1 MNYVMKSSPLYEFG
15 PFRLNPDE
23 RLLTREGQPVQ
34 LTPKAFETLLLLVEN
49 SGRVMGK
56 DRLMQEIWPDSFVEE
71 TNLAQNISLL
81 RKALG
86 DGQNG
91 VKVIETVPKL
101 GYRFLMSVEQ
111 VEERGQPGL
120 VIRERTRSRI
130 LIEEK
135 DDQPERPLLRSLHQP
150 AIDIPARPVP
160 TLPTAPAPKVIR
172 RTLETRY
179 ARSGDVNIA
188 YQVIGDGPIDLVFV
202 MGWVSHLDYFW
213 EEPSFAYF
221 LNRLASF
228 ARLIIFDKRGT
239 GLSDRVPVNQ
249 LPTLEQRMD
258 DVRAVMEAV
267 GSERAVLCGVSE
279 GGPMCS
285 LFAATYPEKTSA
297 LVMIGTYARR
307 LKDDDYPWGPTA
319 EEREHFFAEIQ
330 REWGGP
336 VGIEDRAPTLAQDE
350 RFCQWWSTYLRMGA
364 SPGAALAL
372 TRMNAEI
379 DIRRVLPTVRVPTL
393 VIHRTGDTCLRVEE
407 GRYVASQIPGAK
419 FVELPGIDHL
429 PFVGNQDAILDE
441 IEEFLT
447 GMRHAPEYDRVLATV
462 LCTHIAS
469 LPAEAAHDSQWQQT
483 LDRHYAYV
491 RKEIELF
498 RGRESELGD
507 DGLIAT
513 FDGPARAIRCACA
526 INESA
531 RRLGIPVQSGVHT
544 GECDLLGD
552 KVSGLAVTIGSQV
565 AAEAAPGEVLVSSTV
580 KDLVAGSGIRFTDRN
595 LHELQGVAEEWRLF
609 AVE

>member
-1 MNYVMKSSPLYEFG
+1 MQLATIHPSSSLYEFG

-23 RLLTREGQPVQ
+23 RLLTRAGQPVQ
-34 LTPKAFETLLLLVEN
+34 LTPKAFETLLLLVRN

-86 DGQNG
+86 DGQEG
-91 VKVIETVPKL
+91 ARLIETVPKL
-101 GYRFLMSVEQ
+101 GYRFLVSVTELRD
-111 VEERGQPGL
+111 EAPPTM

-130 LIEEK
+130 LIEEE
-135 DDQPERPLLRSLHQP
+135 DDEPAANSLSPSAQPIL
-150 AIDIPARPVP
+150 DITARPVP
-160 TLPTAPAPKVIR
+160 ALPPAPTSIR

-179 ARSGDVNIA
+179 ARSGEVNIA
-188 YQVIGDGPIDLVFV
+188 YQVIGSGPIDLVFV

-239 GLSDRVPVNQ
+239 GLSDRVPLNQ
-249 LPTLEQRMD
+249 LPTLEQRME
-258 DVRAVMEAV
+258 DVHAVLDAV

-285 LFAATYPEKTSA
+285 LFAATYPEKTVA

-307 LKDDDYPWGPTA
+307 LKDADYPWGPTA

-330 REWGGP
+330 QNWGGP
-336 VGIEDRAPTLAQDE
+336 VGIEDRAPSMAHDE
-350 RFCQWWSTYLRMGA
+350 RFRQWWSTYLRMGA

-372 TRMNAEI
+372 TKMNAEI
-379 DIRRVLPTVRVPTL
+379 DIRRILPSIRVPTL
-393 VIHRTGDTCLRVEE
+393 VLHRTGDTCLRVEE
-407 GRYVASQIPGAK
+407 GRYVARQIPGAK
-419 FVELPGIDHL
+419 FIELPGTDHL
-429 PFVGNQDAILDE
+429 PFVGDQDTILDE

-462 LCTHIAS
+462 LCTRIANH
-469 LPAEAAHDSQWQQT
+469 PAAARHGEWQEV

-498 RGRESELGD
+498 RGRVSEITT
-507 DGLIAT
+507 DGMIAT
-513 FDGPARAIRCACA
+513 FDGPARAIRCASA

-531 RRLGIPVQSGVHT
+531 RRLGIEIQSGVHT

-552 KVSGLAVTIGSQV
+552 QVGGVAVRIGSQI
-565 AAEAAPGEVLVSSTV
+565 AAQAPPGAVLVSSTV
-580 KDLVAGSGIRFTDRN
+580 KDLVAGSGIRFTDCGM
-595 LHELQGVAEEWRLF
+595 HALQSIAEDWRLF